1 MTITTLT
8 SRELNQDIARA
19 KRAAKRGPVIITRRG
34 KPEHVLLSVE
44 QYQNLTGHKRNIA
57 DVLAGEGTLG
67 FEFNPPKARITLSAA
82 DLS

>member
-1 MTITTLT
+1 MVITTLT

-19 KRAAKRGPVIITRRG
+19 KRATKRGPVIITRRG

-44 QYQNLTGHKRNIA
+44 QYQKLTGHKRNIA
-57 DVLAGEGTLG
+57 DVLADEGTLG
-67 FEFNPPKARITLSAA
+67 LDFNPPKARITLSAA

>member
-44 QYQNLTGHKRNIA
+44 
-57 DVLAGEGTLG
+57 
-67 FEFNPPKARITLSAA
+67 
-82 DLS
+82 